1 MDYLEN
7 LKKETARL
15 IDNFKKAV
23 SGIRTGRPQA
33 ALVEDLRVDYYGQQ
47 MTVKQ
52 VGTIGIQP
60 PRDIVIQAWDK
71 NAVPAIAKAI
81 EASTLNLGTSMEGNI
96 VRVHL
101 PELSSERREEL
112 KKHVSK
118 IAEEHR
124 IDLRR
129 LRDEAKKKSDALEES
144 GDIGED
150 EKFKAREDIQ
160 KEVDRVN
167 GEIENILEA
176 KVKEISE

>member
-33 ALVEDLRVDYYGQQ
+33 ALVEDLRVDYYGQS

-52 VGTIGIQP
+52 VGTISIQP
-60 PRDIVIQAWDK
+60 PRDILIQAWDK

-81 EASTLNLGTSMEGNI
+81 EASTLNLGAAVEGNI

-112 KKHVSK
+112 KKHVGK

-124 IDLRR
+124 IELRR
-129 LRDEAKKKSDALEES
+129 LRDETKKKADALAES
-144 GDIGED
+144 GDISED

-160 KEVDRVN
+160 KEVDRAN
-167 GEIENILEA
+167 EEIEKILEA
-176 KVKEISE
+176 KVREISE